1 MIRVLLADDAED
13 LRFLVRVT
21 LEDDGRFEV
30 VGDATTGKE
39 TMELLER
46 ETPDVLV
53 LDMAMPEMD
62 GLEVLTE
69 MKNRGLRSKVLIL
82 SGFDGVVEEKASA
95 LGAHDYI
102 RKGSTTLDELVP
114 RILALVAL

>member
-30 VGDATTGKE
+30 VGDAANGLE
-39 TMELLER
+39 AMDLLES
-46 ETPDVLV
+46 EHPDVIV

-62 GLEVLTE
+62 GLEVLAE
-69 MKNRGLRSKVLIL
+69 MHSRGMTSKVLAL
-82 SGFDGVVEEKASA
+82 SGFNGGVQEKATA
-95 LGAHDYI
+95 LGADDYI
-102 RKGSTTLDELVP
+102 RKGTTTLADIVP
-114 RILALVAL
+114 RIIALCAA